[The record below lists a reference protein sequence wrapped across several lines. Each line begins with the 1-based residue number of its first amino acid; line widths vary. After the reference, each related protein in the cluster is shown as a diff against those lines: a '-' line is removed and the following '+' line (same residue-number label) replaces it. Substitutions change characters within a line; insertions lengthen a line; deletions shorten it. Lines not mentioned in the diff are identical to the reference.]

1 MSNETKDEIRD
12 DEVMSDDEAALYL
25 AEVAGYDKWPEG
37 VGLAFDRALCEATVQ
52 NVRVDFDEA
61 VAKYRAIESEFLP
74 RVGIDEE
81 NAKQVR
87 RHIVELILDAA
98 LVKQQP
104 FEVARQW
111 WNTLVELGFYRLERQ
126 CRVTWSFAS
135 ACIDWG
141 QKAFAREIL
150 APLIAELER
159 LQAASD
165 VTASATE
172 YYRHQLD
179 LLRKLYAQCG
189 IDAGGE

>member
-1 MSNETKDEIRD
+1 MRD
-12 DEVMSDDEAALYL
+12 DEVMTDDEAASYL

-37 VGLAFDRALCEATVQ
+37 VGLAFDRALCEATVE
-52 NVRVDFDEA
+52 NGRVDFDEA
-61 VAKYRAIESEFLP
+61 VARYRVVEAEFLP
-74 RVGIDEE
+74 RVGMAEE

-104 FEVARQW
+104 FDVARQW

-135 ACIDWG
+135 ACLDGG
-141 QKAFAREIL
+141 QTAFAMEIL

-159 LQAASD
+159 LQAASE
-165 VTASATE
+165 ATE
-172 YYRHQLD
+172 SEAGYYRHQLD
-179 LLRKLYAQCG
+179 LLRKVYAQCG
-189 IDAGGE
+189 IDVGGE